1 MCRYPLTPTRAALAT
16 LLVAFSALIQP
27 ARAQAVSTA
36 PPSQGLAL
44 AVSFVPPDTDIAYLT
59 DWTRIF
65 DDMGS
70 VYPLQPEIGD
80 NDFVR
85 RLAERHAA
93 AVQFAIGSR
102 SPWWMQEEWGW
113 SFLDVD
119 WELQFYP
126 AGVVV
131 GFNESFDPGPLLAL
145 FDEREYETDDHHG
158 QATRHHAFDP
168 MLSWLR
174 PPLTAFGNIAYL
186 EQQRVLVGS
195 STLEGLRALLDAHA
209 GRSDPWPAA
218 DLALNLAQAAEPTM
232 GAYVFPA
239 SAICG
244 RLGVEEAR
252 LQTYRAAA
260 VAYHRVGEELIGTY
274 VLEYD
279 DETTAALD
287 LEPRQRIAG
296 DDSSPFQQGVH
307 FQSLTA
313 EVVGNLLW
321 LRLGSL
327 DRPTRPFDMLNR
339 SEVPFL
345 GCPF

>member
-16 LLVAFSALIQP
+16 LLVTCCALIQP
-27 ARAQAVSTA
+27 AMAQAVSTA

-70 VYPLQPEIGD
+70 VYPLQPEVGD

-102 SPWWMQEEWGW
+102 SPWSMHEEWGW

-119 WELQFYP
+119 WELQIYP

-131 GFNESFDPGPLLAL
+131 GFKRGFDPGPLLAL
-145 FDEREYETDDHHG
+145 FDERGYETDDHHG
-158 QATRHHAFDP
+158 QATRHHAFNP

-174 PPLTAFGNIAYL
+174 PPLAAFGNIAYL

-195 STLEGLRALLDAHA
+195 STLEGLHALLDAHA
-209 GRSDPWPAA
+209 GRSAPWQAS
-218 DLALNLAQAAEPTM
+218 DLALSLAQAAEPTM
-232 GAYVFPA
+232 GAWVFPA
-239 SAICG
+239 SAFCD
-244 RLGVEEAR
+244 RLRVEEPG
-252 LQTYRAAA
+252 LQAYQSAA
-260 VAYHRVGEELIGTY
+260 VAYHRLGDELIGTV
-274 VLEYD
+274 VLGYE
-279 DETTAALD
+279 DEAIAALD
-287 LEPRQRIAG
+287 LAPRGRIAG
-296 DDSSPFQQGVH
+296 DSDGPFRQGVH

-313 EVVGNLLW
+313 EVVGDLLW
-321 LRLGSL
+321 LRLVSL
-327 DRPTRPFDMLNR
+327 DKPSRPFDMLNR

-345 GCPF
+345 GCPS